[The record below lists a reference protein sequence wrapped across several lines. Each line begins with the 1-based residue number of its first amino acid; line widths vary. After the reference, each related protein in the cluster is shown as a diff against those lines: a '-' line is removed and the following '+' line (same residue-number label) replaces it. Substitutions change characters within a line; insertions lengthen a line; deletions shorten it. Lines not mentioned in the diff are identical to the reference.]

1 MKEITLKFREVAVD
15 GLPKKTGNY
24 FVIQS
29 FPISEQAN
37 DLHFSAV
44 HGLWNAF
51 DYSTLED
58 AKKTAITEKDDP
70 HSGEITYW
78 MPREEFERTLMED
91 AQDVQNL
98 D

>member
-1 MKEITLKFREVAVD
+1 MKQVTLNFRETAVD
-15 GLPKKTGNY
+15 GIPTESGNY
-24 FVIQS
+24 AVIQS

-44 HGLWNAF
+44 HELWNAF

-58 AKKTAITEKDDP
+58 AKKTAITGKDDP
-70 HSGEITYW
+70 HSGEITHW
-78 MPREEFERTLMED
+78 IPREEFERTLMED
-91 AQDVQNL
+91 AQDVQTL

>member
-58 AKKTAITEKDDP
+58 AIKTAITEKADP
-70 HSGEITYW
+70 HSGEITHW
-78 MPREEFERTLMED
+78 IPREEFERTLMED
-91 AQDVQNL
+91 AQDVQTL